1 MERFV
6 YFTRI
11 CSTTVTD
18 EGNKIR
24 LNNVEPIS
32 CSPKSLVYNIMMFLY

>member
-6 YFTRI
+6 CFTRI
-11 CSTTVTD
+11 SSTTVTD
-18 EGNKIR
+18 EGIKIR

-32 CSPKSLVYNIMMFLY
+32 CLPKSLVNNIMMFLY